1 MISSPAIA
9 VLEFMSIARGTHAAD
24 AMVKKAPIDTFR
36 IGTVQPGKYLVL
48 LGGSVAAVAE
58 ARTEGLRLGGEAI
71 SDEIFLPDVHPQVAA
86 AIEGVR
92 QTNTGDALGILET
105 CAIPTN
111 VAAADRAVKTTKVT
125 IIEIRLG
132 NGLGG
137 KAITHLAGTIHDVQA
152 ALEAGIEVAA
162 RRGVTMHHAL
172 IPIQHEELRECVG
185 RTTEFFTG

>member
-1 MISSPAIA
+1 MISPPAIA

-86 AIEGVR
+86 AVEGVR

-125 IIEIRLG
+125 
-132 NGLGG
+132 
-137 KAITHLAGTIHDVQA
+137 T
-152 ALEAGIEVAA
+152 IEVYILGIGFMDYYPHGSAGHPV
-162 RRGVTMHHAL
+162 RRVKGF
-172 IPIQHEELRECVG
+172 E
-185 RTTEFFTG
+185 